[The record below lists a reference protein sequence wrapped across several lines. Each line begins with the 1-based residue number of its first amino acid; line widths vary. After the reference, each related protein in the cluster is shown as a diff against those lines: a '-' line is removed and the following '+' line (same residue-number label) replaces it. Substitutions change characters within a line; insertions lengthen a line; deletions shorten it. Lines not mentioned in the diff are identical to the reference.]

1 VRSARL
7 GAIQT
12 QSGKTLTRYKDRDSE
27 GLAVVEGSLGEGRA
41 LISFE
46 RQHRIGW
53 FKLDKNGLSPAQS
66 YIALPEAIAQA
77 KGNQGLEAVTMLR
90 GGPYQGSIVAIAE
103 RLLDASGN
111 HTGWLWVDGKPQ
123 AFHLVNG
130 DGFDITD
137 AAALP
142 DGSLLVLER
151 RFRFSEGVKARLRLV
166 RRDELKPG
174 ALVRGELVLDAGMN
188 QEIDNMEGLAVHAG
202 AGGAVIVTLISDD
215 NFNHGLQRTVLL
227 QFAIDAVDLASA
239 GSPRDAART
248 N

>member
-1 VRSARL
+1 MA
-7 GAIQT
+7 G
-12 QSGKTLTRYKDRDSE
+12 
-27 GLAVVEGSLGEGRA
+27 
-41 LISFE
+41 
-46 RQHRIGW
+46 
-53 FKLDKNGLSPAQS
+53 
-66 YIALPEAIAQA
+66 A
-77 KGNQGLEAVTMLR
+77 KGNQGLEAVTVLR
-90 GGPYQGSIVAIAE
+90 GGPYQGSLVAIAE

-111 HTGWLWVDGKPQ
+111 HTGWLWVGGKPQ

-174 ALVRGELVLDAGMN
+174 ALVRGELLLDAGMN

-202 AGGAVIVTLISDD
+202 TDGAAIVTMISDD

-227 QFAIDAVDLASA
+227 QFAIDAVDLAGT
-239 GSPRDAART
+239 GSPHDAART